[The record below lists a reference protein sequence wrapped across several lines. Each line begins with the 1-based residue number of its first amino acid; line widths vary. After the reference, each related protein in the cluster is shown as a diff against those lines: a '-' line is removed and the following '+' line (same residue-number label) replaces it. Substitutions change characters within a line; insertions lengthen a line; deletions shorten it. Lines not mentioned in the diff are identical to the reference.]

1 MSTRPFTVTCRS
13 CSEEASYEVS
23 DSGLEWVNCEN
34 RACRNFNN
42 KILGPEAR
50 QWFEKEK
57 EWFQKRLENGFR
69 DRLLPVIKEG
79 APYPRFD
86 PFRDKPDWTYWIEFE
101 ERVSDSRP

>member
-23 DSGLEWVNCEN
+23 DSGLEWVNCGN

-50 QWFEKEK
+50 QWFEREK
-57 EWFQKRLENGFR
+57 EWFKKRLENGFR

-86 PFRDKPDWTYWIEFE
+86 P
-101 ERVSDSRP
+101 S